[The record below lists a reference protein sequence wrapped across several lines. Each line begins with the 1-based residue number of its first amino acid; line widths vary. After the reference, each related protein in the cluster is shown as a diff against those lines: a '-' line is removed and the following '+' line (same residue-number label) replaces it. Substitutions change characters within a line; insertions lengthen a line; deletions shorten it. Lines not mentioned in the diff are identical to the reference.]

1 MNITCLPLEILQKI
15 TSFLNT
21 IYDFECWL
29 MCAYVLEEIKGIQ
42 QHRCELT
49 VSKLRD
55 INKRTEL
62 LFNTKFSVESRRKR
76 LQGVFDNFLLVSNK
90 EEKDKCLRE
99 WINIDEKEKYYSFIK
114 KYKTVW
120 YNKPLTVQ
128 RRRQQQNK
136 KNPLKEY
143 MNKEKCKNE

>member
-15 TSFLNT
+15 TSFLNN

-29 MCAYVLEEIKGIQ
+29 TCAFVLEEIKGIQ

-49 VSKLRD
+49 ISKQRD

-62 LFNTKFSVESRRKR
+62 LFNTKFSVEPSRKG
-76 LQGVFDNFLLVSNK
+76 LQGGFDNFLLVSNK
-90 EEKDKCLRE
+90 EEKDKCVRE

-120 YNKPLTVQ
+120 YNKPLAVQRQ
-128 RRRQQQNK
+128 RRRQQQK
-136 KNPLKEY
+136 TLKRL
-143 MNKEKCKNE
+143 